1 MGAVGP
7 ARSTSRANGIDN
19 PKRVWKIPRRYH
31 FWLSKQM
38 IKVKRYR
45 TSGNTQRKGTTATSW
60 HIKLVVARSMTD
72 AAMGSKNQNKRTD
85 HEVAGIAD
93 CAPVGSADGGCF
105 MIPRAQTDEPATKMR
120 YPAHHSQACECSRS
134 TGSKMIG

>member
-7 ARSTSRANGIDN
+7 ARSTSRANGIDS

-45 TSGNTQRKGTTATSW
+45 TSGNTQRKGITATSW

-85 HEVAGIAD
+85 REGAGMED
-93 CAPVGSADGGCF
+93 RGSVGSPAGSCF
-105 MIPRAQTDEPATKMR
+105 MISTAQTVEPTTKTR

-134 TGSKMIG
+134 TGSKMTG